1 MKSNFISQLM
11 NRLILNKFIIYE
23 NTIIFRLG
31 KLLLLFNKNQFKN
44 DEYVLS
50 YSNEDDATEL
60 LFFNNEELSIYLI
73 NFKFDDYY
81 KIKLNNK

>member
-31 KLLLLFNKNQFKN
+31 KLLLLFNKNQ
-44 DEYVLS
+44 EVVL
-50 YSNEDDATEL
+50 
-60 LFFNNEELSIYLI
+60 
-73 NFKFDDYY
+73 
-81 KIKLNNK
+81 

>member
-81 KIKLNNK
+81 KIKLNSK